1 MNSAKAH
8 IVFNPVAGGGR
19 TRKIYQELMD
29 QFNARFGDEYRV
41 SITENKGNAT
51 AIAAEISKN
60 GTPLIICAG
69 GDGTINEVVN
79 GLFDSGSLINP
90 DVELGIVDCGTGGG
104 FAQSIGLPDSLSEQI
119 DFIFNTDGQLID
131 LAQCTCL
138 DHNATRVERFFVS
151 ECQIG
156 LGSAVVSQVQPK
168 HKIWGGKVAFGY
180 VALKEV
186 FKSRKYP
193 LNVQYNGTN
202 IEEDLVGIVV
212 GNGYSCGGG
221 MKLTPAAKVNDGT
234 LDLLVMHNMN
244 IPELLRQFMNIYSG
258 SHVKSNR
265 FTYEQTDNVK
275 IDSDLDVLVETDGEL
290 LGTLPVEIRVVPK
303 CLKVK
308 CNI

>member
-8 IVFNPVAGGGR
+8 IIFNPVAGGGR
-19 TRKIYQELMD
+19 ARKIYPELMA
-29 QFNARFGDEYRV
+29 QFKARFGDDYRL

-51 AIAAEISKN
+51 TIASEISKN
-60 GTPLIICAG
+60 GIPLIICAG

-90 DVELGIVDCGTGGG
+90 DIELGIVDCGTGGG
-104 FAQSIGLPDSLSEQI
+104 FAESIGLPDALSEQI
-119 DFIFNTDGQLID
+119 DLIFNTPGKLID

-138 DHNATRVERFFVS
+138 DNNSSRLERLFVS

-156 LGSAVVSQVQPK
+156 LGSAVVSQVQNR

-193 LNVQYNGTN
+193 MNVHYNGTN
-202 IEEDLVGIVV
+202 IEEELVGIVV
-212 GNGYSCGGG
+212 GNGHSCGGG
-221 MKLTPAAKVNDGT
+221 MKLTPAAKINDGA

-244 IPELLRQFMNIYSG
+244 IPELIRQFMKIYSG
-258 SHVKSNR
+258 SHIKSDR
-265 FTYEQTDNVK
+265 FTYEQTDYVK
-275 IDSDLDVLVETDGEL
+275 IDSEMDVLVETDGEL
-290 LGTLPVEIRVVPK
+290 LGTLPVVIKVVPK